1 MQDSNASSIIKV
13 TLAAALAIAIFIGV
27 GVGGCAAFNGIRV
40 WNAETAGKAVL
51 AEAESSRQVAVR
63 EAKAKLESAKF
74 LADAEVARAEG
85 VAKANDIIM
94 KRLGGPEGYLRYL
107 QIQAY
112 TDQKAAL
119 IYVPTESGLPI
130 LESSRLQR
138 SAPAAPAE

>member
-1 MQDSNASSIIKV
+1 MEDSSKSIIKV
-13 TLAAALAIAIFIGV
+13 TLAAAFAIVVFVLLGLGSCSAY
-27 GVGGCAAFNGIRV
+27 NGIRV
-40 WNAETAGKAVL
+40 WNAETSGKAVL

-119 IYVPTESGLPI
+119 IYVPTENGLPI
-130 LESSRLQR
+130 TEASRLQR
-138 SAPAAPAE
+138 SAPAASE